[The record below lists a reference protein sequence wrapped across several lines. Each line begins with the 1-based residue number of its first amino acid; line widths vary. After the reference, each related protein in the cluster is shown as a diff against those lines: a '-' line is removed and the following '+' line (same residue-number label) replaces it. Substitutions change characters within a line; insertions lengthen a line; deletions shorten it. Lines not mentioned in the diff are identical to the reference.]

1 MGTAYA
7 LGPFRLDTQGDL
19 LWRGTEP
26 TALGRRAIALLR
38 ALVERRGAV
47 VSKDALIDAA
57 WSGQVVEENNL
68 TVQIAALR
76 RVLGE
81 EPGGDRWIE
90 TMPRRGYRFVGPVRT
105 TEQNDAIVRSE
116 PAPKS
121 SVEATLALPDK
132 PSLAV
137 LPFQNLSGDREQE
150 YFTDGMVEEIIT
162 VLAHIRWLFVI
173 AASSSFAYKGQA
185 VDVRRIGRELG
196 VRYLLEGSVRT
207 AGGQVRITAQLIE
220 AATGA
225 HLWADRFDGSL
236 EDVFELQDQVAI
248 SVAGVIEPALEA
260 AEIRRSAER
269 PTNDVTAYDLYL
281 RALALA
287 FSWERDD
294 VERALGLLE
303 QAIDRDPPYGLALI
317 EAASRY
323 TELHVNGWYAS
334 AEAICQRG
342 IELSRRALE
351 VAPDDP
357 NVLHKAARAL
367 AYFGEDIDAAIA
379 LLDRSLKLNPNSS
392 RAWMWGGWIRLW
404 AGQPDL
410 AITHFETSWRLNPRV
425 SRANPLMGIGVAHF
439 FARRFEEAKA
449 ALLQSLQEK
458 PNWAPSYRYLAA
470 CYAHMG
476 RLAEA
481 GETVKRLHTLTNAV
495 VPSVTHWR
503 NAEHRELFLSG
514 LHLAVEVA

>member
-225 HLWADRFDGSL
+225 HLWITRRRFRAAGPGGDQRRRGYRTGFGSR
-236 EDVFELQDQVAI
+236 
-248 SVAGVIEPALEA
+248 G
-260 AEIRRSAER
+260 
-269 PTNDVTAYDLYL
+269 
-281 RALALA
+281 
-287 FSWERDD
+287 
-294 VERALGLLE
+294 
-303 QAIDRDPPYGLALI
+303 DPP
-317 EAASRY
+317 
-323 TELHVNGWYAS
+323 
-334 AEAICQRG
+334 IC
-342 IELSRRALE
+342 RA
-351 VAPDDP
+351 
-357 NVLHKAARAL
+357 
-367 AYFGEDIDAAIA
+367 
-379 LLDRSLKLNPNSS
+379 
-392 RAWMWGGWIRLW
+392 
-404 AGQPDL
+404 
-410 AITHFETSWRLNPRV
+410 TH
-425 SRANPLMGIGVAHF
+425 
-439 FARRFEEAKA
+439 
-449 ALLQSLQEK
+449 
-458 PNWAPSYRYLAA
+458 
-470 CYAHMG
+470 
-476 RLAEA
+476 
-481 GETVKRLHTLTNAV
+481 
-495 VPSVTHWR
+495 
-503 NAEHRELFLSG
+503 
-514 LHLAVEVA
+514 